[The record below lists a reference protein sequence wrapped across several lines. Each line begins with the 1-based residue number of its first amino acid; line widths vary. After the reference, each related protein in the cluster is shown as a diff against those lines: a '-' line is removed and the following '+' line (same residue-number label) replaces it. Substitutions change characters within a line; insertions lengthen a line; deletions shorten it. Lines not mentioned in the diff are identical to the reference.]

1 MAWADSMAM
10 MRCVGLAVVSRVVML
25 ATLLVAA
32 PDPARA
38 ASFTIDPLKVVL
50 SESQA
55 STVIRVQN
63 TGKDTLTLQLQPRRW
78 RQEPRTERLEPTR
91 ELVVTPQIFRIKP
104 GSTQLVRIA
113 MLGKPDP
120 ERESAYRLVFDEIP
134 APPAADFIGVQ
145 VAMQITIPLFIS
157 PQNRTNAALRLSVRE
172 SGNSKLIIVA
182 ENQGNAHTH
191 LKKFI
196 VARHGDDTVA
206 PVEIEMPAYL
216 LPGVTREFQ
225 VPRPLWM
232 LESSE
237 KVSIKAIGV
246 TGTVEFDGLVPR

>member
-1 MAWADSMAM
+1 MAWADGMAM
-10 MRCVGLAVVSRVVML
+10 MRCVGLAVVSRVVIL

-32 PDPARA
+32 PVPSRA
-38 ASFTIDPLKVVL
+38 ASFTIDPLKIVL
-50 SESQA
+50 SEGQA

-78 RQEPRTERLEPTR
+78 RQEARADRLEPTR
-91 ELVVTPQIFRIKP
+91 ELVATPQIFRIKP

-134 APPAADFIGVQ
+134 APPASDFIGVQ

-157 PQNRTNAALRLSVRE
+157 PLKKSTSEVKLAVME
-172 SGNSKLIIVA
+172 SGANKLLIVA
-182 ENQGNAHTH
+182 ENQGNAHAH

-237 KVSIKAIGV
+237 KVSIRAIGV